1 MYSAD
6 DPVAQAARLMLAVIQ
21 VVSYPVN
28 MHPARAAARELLRL
42 AGWQRVRGFHTA
54 ATLLFWGGT
63 LATALTVSGL
73 GVVFQLVGGTC
84 GAVLILGMPGTL
96 LMSYAVGKWRGQQAQ
111 QAQQQQQEAQRQ
123 PPWASEL
130 WWSGLGLV
138 LCTAALCAYT
148 LATL

>member
-1 MYSAD
+1 
-6 DPVAQAARLMLAVIQ
+6 
-21 VVSYPVN
+21 
-28 MHPARAAARELLRL
+28 
-42 AGWQRVRGFHTA
+42 
-54 ATLLFWGGT
+54 
-63 LATALTVSGL
+63 
-73 GVVFQLVGGTC
+73 
-84 GAVLILGMPGTL
+84 
-96 LMSYAVGKWRGQQAQ
+96 MSYAVGKWRGQQAQ